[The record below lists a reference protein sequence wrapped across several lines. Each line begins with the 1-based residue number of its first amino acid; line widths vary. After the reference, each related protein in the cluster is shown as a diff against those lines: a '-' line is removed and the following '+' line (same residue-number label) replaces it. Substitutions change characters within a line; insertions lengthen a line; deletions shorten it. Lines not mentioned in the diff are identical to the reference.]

1 MSPYGTTQRFESP
14 VDSVD
19 IATRPALKGVDKG
32 VDGLEAAQKLADTRK
47 AAHPLTHPPAPCPP
61 CPQGQGNKVLNKRG
75 KEKNQSERA
84 DALREGAR
92 RWAILTLELREKAL
106 SDCPERMPFGRS
118 LRQRGAFRM
127 RPRSAPVTPTFS
139 AHARLVPSGT
149 SDFASWGYPP
159 AVCSALCFRTTH
171 RGVRSAWFPR

>member
-75 KEKNQSERA
+75 KERKPIGKGRCSEGGSEEMGNTHPRA
-84 DALREGAR
+84 
-92 RWAILTLELREKAL
+92 
-106 SDCPERMPFGRS
+106 S
-118 LRQRGAFRM
+118 
-127 RPRSAPVTPTFS
+127 
-139 AHARLVPSGT
+139 
-149 SDFASWGYPP
+149 
-159 AVCSALCFRTTH
+159 
-171 RGVRSAWFPR
+171 